1 VGYDKRGAAIAI
13 EKSKIRLRSRTF
25 LQQLLRPAVR
35 FVKFRILH
43 VDDTPERIARGVA
56 IGLAVA
62 FSPFLGFHMIIA
74 LTIAALLKAN
84 KVLAVAM
91 VWLSNPLTLLPV
103 YLPAYMVGRSL
114 VGWVHPASKID
125 PAQVDDLL
133 ASIFSF
139 SAFITRLHTAEFWKD
154 VGVVFGKIGL
164 EVTVGGL
171 VLGAM
176 AAAAGY
182 YLTYHL
188 VVNYRAKK
196 GRRRFRHH
204 HKMYGLK

>member
-1 VGYDKRGAAIAI
+1 VGYNKRGAAIAI

-56 IGLAVA
+56 VGLVVA

-74 LTIAALLKAN
+74 LTMAALLKAN
-84 KVLAVAM
+84 KALAVAM

-103 YLPAYMVGRSL
+103 YLPAYMVGRLL
-114 VGWVHPASKID
+114 VGWVHPASRIE

-133 ASIFSF
+133 SSIFSL
-139 SAFITRLHTAEFWKD
+139 SAFITRAHTGAFWKE
-154 VGVVFGKIGL
+154 VGMVFGKIGL
-164 EVTVGGL
+164 EVTVGGF
-171 VLGAM
+171 VLGM
-176 AAAAGY
+176 LAATLGY
-182 YLTYHL
+182 IATYHL
-188 VVNYRAKK
+188 IVRYRAIK
-196 GRRRFRHH
+196 GWRRFRQHP
-204 HKMYGLK
+204 